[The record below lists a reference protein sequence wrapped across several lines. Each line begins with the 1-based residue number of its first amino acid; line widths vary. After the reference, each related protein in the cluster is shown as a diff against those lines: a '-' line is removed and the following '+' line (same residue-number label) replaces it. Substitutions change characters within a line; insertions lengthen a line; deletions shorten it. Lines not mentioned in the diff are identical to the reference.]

1 MMLNEEISTAYPGFE
16 PTDDAR
22 RASRLAIRTR
32 NLAVQRSRRIR
43 RSVAAAAFSALAVVT
58 LVGVGPKAMAVYN
71 LRKIEGAVDD
81 AKTAEID
88 EFSVNSD
95 GSQVLSGREFYDQ
108 GKWRMERGP
117 SVRIW
122 EAGKLWRFDPSI
134 KRVTV
139 QSVPNGPATYNPS
152 GFSIRAMIADIAR
165 WNWRDRIE
173 VGEGR
178 FEGASVK
185 QVTITSENNIERL
198 VVLAD
203 QASSMPIA
211 FRMESNTARGWR
223 LSGTARLQFDRPL
236 DQSLFSTRF
245 DPSLPVVDLDRMK
258 SEFKTRIE
266 TPLATFPWM
275 GKTIAIRDVDVN
287 PNGHVFVM
295 FTDGETQV
303 DRQREADAVLA
314 AEKKGGRLLTMPPR
328 TPHPDIAVTSS
339 LDVDYLDT
347 WNFQPYVTGAT
358 ERFRRGIVLRDG
370 EVLQGKWFIPQHPS
384 PWQGQTVTVT
394 FNSDSAKSYRRHFQ
408 TASTPLLPDW
418 APLMAMAPNTEED
431 VLRAEFDVRRPLL
444 QQGTD
449 TDALIANLEGDLALR
464 RKEESQGIGPWA
476 KGDLYFAL
484 YRAYLKKGDRGAA
497 LGYLRQAAE
506 ESNPDPGLDRALK
519 KEGMR

>member
-1 MMLNEEISTAYPGFE
+1 MMLNEEIANAYPGFE

-22 RASRLAIRTR
+22 RASRVAIRTR
-32 NLAVQRSRRIR
+32 ALAVQRSRRIR
-43 RSVAAAAFSALAVVT
+43 RSVTAAAFSALGMIA
-58 LVGVGPKAMAVYN
+58 LVSVGPKAMAVYN

-88 EFSVNSD
+88 EYTVMPD
-95 GSQVLSGREFYDQ
+95 GSQVRAGQEFYDR

-117 SVRIW
+117 SLRIW
-122 EAGKLWRFDPSI
+122 EAGKLWRFDPSM

-139 QSVPNGPATYNPS
+139 ESAPNGPATYNLS
-152 GFSIRAMIADIAR
+152 GFSVRSMIADIAR
-165 WNWRDRIE
+165 WNWRDRIDIC
-173 VGEGR
+173 EGR

-185 QVTITSENNIERL
+185 QVTITSENNVERL
-198 VVLAD
+198 IVLAD
-203 QASSMPIA
+203 PETSMPIA
-211 FRMESNTARGWR
+211 FRMESNSARGWH
-223 LSGTARLQFDRPL
+223 LSGMARLQFDRPL
-236 DQSLFSTRF
+236 DQRLFSTRF
-245 DPSLPVVDLDRMK
+245 DRSLPVVDLDRMRTT
-258 SEFKTRIE
+258 FKARIE

-295 FTDGETQV
+295 YTDGETQAG
-303 DRQREADAVLA
+303 RQREADALLS
-314 AEKKGGRLLTMPPR
+314 AERKGGPLLTMPFRSPR
-328 TPHPDIAVTSS
+328 PDIEVKSS
-339 LDVDYLDT
+339 LGVDYLNT
-347 WNFQPYVTGAT
+347 MNFQPYVTGAT
-358 ERFRRGIVLRDG
+358 EQSRRGIVLRDG

-431 VLRAEFDVRRPLL
+431 VLRQEFDVRRPYL

-484 YRAYLKKGDRGAA
+484 YQAYIKRGDRATA
-497 LGYLRQAAE
+497 LGYLHQAAE